1 MGVTVKDTGKLT
13 QAVPYSLVSA
23 NPHCLVS
30 YSYSSC
36 ILIYTKGKGVIEAI
50 YIISAGMYIIICYLV
65 GIVCAT

>member
-1 MGVTVKDTGKLT
+1 MP
-13 QAVPYSLVSA
+13 PYPSPFA
-23 NPHCLVS
+23 PDNPHCLVS

>member
-1 MGVTVKDTGKLT
+1 MV
-13 QAVPYSLVSA
+13 VPPCAYT
-23 NPHCLVS
+23 HCLVS